1 MTYTHLCI
9 HMHRDW
15 IIVLKVIGISKSMTH
30 VQMHGKSISSIVW
43 DYDYRGNKYRCIFLR
58 IQRCKDVLFFFFHQ
72 IVFIAKARKRGKASF
87 ESSTRIR
94 FNLFQITIIYVI
106 FIGFSFLMCLKVNVE
121 LITCVVARLL
131 WYNSWRSLNI
141 FNDHPCICNG
151 YSTVHG

>member
-58 IQRCKDVLFFFFHQ
+58 IQRCKGAISFFFFIKLFSSQ
-72 IVFIAKARKRGKASF
+72 KRKRRGKASF

-106 FIGFSFLMCLKVNVE
+106 FIGFSFFNF
-121 LITCVVARLL
+121 ARLL

-151 YSTVHG
+151 HSTVHG